1 MREQGESRGSPPA
14 ARGIDLEKT
23 VERSRA
29 LAPKRTK
36 QQRASRTTHR
46 SDRRNPSSTSFS
58 AAQWSLLWK
67 LWLLGLMLLVNTLSL
82 TLFSRALAR
91 SASSLAAVA
100 GAAAVNYLCS
110 TVVGWLVFDE
120 PASLLRCTGIMVVL
134 VGLVV
139 MLKAN
144 SDTAEAKS
152 SERKRKD

>member
-1 MREQGESRGSPPA
+1 MAGKSAIQLAIFSGFLGSGSSVLA
-14 ARGIDLEKT
+14 KLAGFYGIHEW
-23 VERSRA
+23 
-29 LAPKRTK
+29 
-36 QQRASRTTHR
+36 
-46 SDRRNPSSTSFS
+46 
-58 AAQWSLLWK
+58 WSLLWK